1 MKATIAAG
9 GTGGHVYPA
18 VAVAAQL
25 VARGDRVQ
33 WIGRPGSLEESEA
46 KAMEVEFAPIPLQGL
61 KRKWTWENVRA
72 ITRFLKGRREAGRA
86 MRGFQPDV
94 VFALGSYVGAPAISA
109 ALSLRIP
116 VFVHEQNVV
125 PGLVVRHYAKRATG
139 LLLSKPLVDDCLKAS
154 ATVVGMPL
162 RPGIV
167 LERTEGIYRDLGLD
181 PSRKTLFLFGG
192 SQGAQ
197 SFCQMGIEL
206 GARWRETR
214 PDWQILLQ
222 TGVANLA
229 WTSTRLEGNNVVPVG
244 HLREMGKAYAC
255 ADVVV
260 SRSGAVSCAELEA
273 VGKPAVLVPYPFATA
288 DHQRL
293 NAEAFVRE
301 HAGRV
306 IPQAELTVEG
316 LEAAIDEIKEC
327 RAKPL
332 NGQKVDEP
340 VRIIVRTLDEVVQ
353 GGETNGR
360 SCEQAG

>member
-25 VARGDRVQ
+25 VARGDKVQ

-46 KAMEVEFAPIPLQGL
+46 KEMEIEFAPIPLQGL
-61 KRKWTWENVRA
+61 KRKWTWENASALV
-72 ITRFLKGRREAGRA
+72 RFLRGRREAGRA

-125 PGLVVRHYAKRATG
+125 PGLVVRYYAKRVTG
-139 LLLSKPLVDDCLKAS
+139 LLLSKPLVDNRLKAS

-167 LERTEGIYRDLGLD
+167 RERTEDTYRDLGLD

-197 SFCQMGIEL
+197 SFCRMGVEL
-206 GARWRETR
+206 GSRWRETR

-229 WTSTRLEGNNVVPVG
+229 WTTSRLEGNNVVPVG

-293 NAEAFVRE
+293 NAEAFVRQR
-301 HAGRV
+301 AGCV
-306 IPQAELTVEG
+306 IPQDELTVEG
-316 LEAAIDEIKEC
+316 LEAAVDQIKEC
-327 RAKPL
+327 RVQPL
-332 NGQKVDEP
+332 NGEKVGEP
-340 VRIIVRTLDEVVQ
+340 VRIIVRALDEVVI
-353 GGETNGR
+353 GGETDGR
-360 SCEQAG
+360 YCEQAG